1 MCQMEFEA
9 GDEVAT
15 LPCTHFYH
23 PDCIGQ
29 WLQDRKVH
37 RAPLWCIKRSSPTVE
52 RSVQSPRRPVLE

>member
-1 MCQMEFEA
+1 MCQMEFED

-29 WLQDRKVH
+29 WLRDRKV
-37 RAPLWCIKRSSPTVE
+37 RLARL
-52 RSVQSPRRPVLE
+52 

>member
-1 MCQMEFEA
+1 MLCERLRIGTVEIRSGNVRRCAVCQMEFED

-29 WLQDRKVH
+29 WLRDRKV
-37 RAPLWCIKRSSPTVE
+37 RSAPL
-52 RSVQSPRRPVLE
+52 